1 MKTLFNE
8 LLYKPLYNLL
18 VGLMD
23 ILPHADI
30 GFAVIILTLIVKFI
44 LFPLS
49 KKAIKTQLILKE
61 IEKPLKE
68 LREKYKDNPQQ
79 LAQKTLQMYRDNK
92 LNPFAG
98 IFLILIQ
105 LPVVIAL
112 YLVFARAGLPAINPD
127 LLYSFVSVP
136 ASIQTTFL
144 GFIDLVAN
152 KSWLVAILVF
162 VTQSIQIRFS
172 LPKQEDA
179 QIGDSEF
186 AQEFMK
192 GLHFQMK
199 YILPVITAV
208 VSYSLISVVGLYWI
222 VGNIFSTLQEIYFK
236 KTLRNK
242 TNN

>member
-8 LLYKPLYNLL
+8 ILYRPLYNLL
-18 VGLMD
+18 VWLMD

-44 LFPLS
+44 LYPLS

-68 LREKYKDNPQQ
+68 LREKHKDNPQE
-79 LAQKTLQMYRDNK
+79 LAQKTLQMYRDNN

-112 YLVFARAGLPAINPD
+112 YLVFARAGLPTINPE

-152 KSWLVAILVF
+152 KSWLIAILVF
-162 VTQSIQIRFS
+162 ITQSVQIRFS
-172 LPKQEDA
+172 LPKQDA
-179 QIGDSEF
+179 SNVSDNEF

-199 YILPVITAV
+199 YILPIITAV
-208 VSYSLISVVGLYWI
+208 VSYTLISVVGLYWI

-236 KTLRNK
+236 KTLRK
-242 TNN
+242 KD

>member
-8 LLYKPLYNLL
+8 ILYRPLYNLL

-44 LFPLS
+44 LYPLS

-68 LREKYKDNPQQ
+68 LREKHKDNPQE
-79 LAQKTLQMYRDNK
+79 LAQKTLQMYRDNN

-112 YLVFARAGLPAINPD
+112 YLVFARAGLPTINPE

-152 KSWLVAILVF
+152 KSWLIAILVF
-162 VTQSIQIRFS
+162 ITQSIQIRFS
-172 LPKQEDA
+172 LPKQDA
-179 QIGDSEF
+179 SNVSDNEF

-199 YILPVITAV
+199 YILPIITAV
-208 VSYSLISVVGLYWI
+208 VSYTLISVVGLYWI
-222 VGNIFSTLQEIYFK
+222 VGNIFATLQEIYFK
-236 KTLRNK
+236 KTLRK
-242 TNN
+242 KD

>member
-1 MKTLFNE
+1 MKTLFTE
-8 LLYKPLYNLL
+8 LLYRPLYNLL

-30 GFAVIILTLIVKFI
+30 GFAVILLTLFVKFI

-49 KKAIKTQLILKE
+49 KQAIKTQLILKE

-68 LREKYKDNPQQ
+68 LKEKYKDNPQEQ
-79 LAQKTLQMYRDNK
+79 AQKTLQMYRDNK

-98 IFLILIQ
+98 IFLVLIQ

-112 YLVFARAGLPAINPD
+112 YLVFARAGLPVINSE

-136 ASIQTTFL
+136 ESIQTTFL
-144 GFIDLVAN
+144 GFINLVEN

-162 VTQSIQIRFS
+162 ITQFIQIRFS
-172 LPKQEDA
+172 LPKQDPSQAE
-179 QIGDSEF
+179 GSEF

-199 YILPVITAV
+199 YILPIITAA

-222 VGNIFSTLQEIYFK
+222 VGNIFATLQEIYFK
-236 KTLRNK
+236 KTLRKKN
-242 TNN
+242 